1 MFGWFG
7 KSKALK
13 QYKTQLA
20 AQLRRD
26 YGKAEGLNA
35 DQIRASVKRAKLDEQ
50 YVMYAYAIFMMRSD
64 FENEFGGSEEYSGL
78 LSDLGGSKPDATASY
93 YTHNAGQF
101 VDNGS
106 SIGSGFGGDGG
117 SGGGE

>member
-13 QYKTQLA
+13 QYKTQLVS
-20 AQLRRD
+20 QLRRD

-64 FENEFGGSEEYSGL
+64 FENEFSGSEEYDGL
-78 LSDLGGSKPDATASY
+78 LSDLGGNKPYADASY
-93 YTHNAGQF
+93 YAQNTEQF
-101 VDNGS
+101 ADNGS
-106 SIGSGFGGDGG
+106 SIGNGFGGDGG